1 MSDTISRALREFAD
15 DLVSDPGRAIR
26 DVILSRFANAED
38 DDVSDAVAE
47 LTGVTP
53 RSKTSIGARSGS
65 SSSCGRFW
73 RAPNERRPHP

>member
-15 DLVSDPGRAIR
+15 DLVSNPGRAIS

-38 DDVSDAVAE
+38 DD
-47 LTGVTP
+47 GVTP

-73 RAPNERRPHP
+73 RAPNERRLHP